1 MFTAQNKNHAETND
15 NGYLNSG
22 MITIIFKS
30 HGKLCL
36 KPTNNDF
43 VMAIFMVNW
52 VNVHASKTN
61 DSLIK

>member
-43 VMAIFMVNW
+43 VMAIFMVN
-52 VNVHASKTN
+52 
-61 DSLIK
+61 